1 VASEESHMKVR
12 TPRHPSTKPRSP
24 REKRAGTDSVVAD
37 AGAVVAAA
45 EESKF
50 LRPFF
55 DALPSP
61 PPSLNAVDEDG
72 PAGEK
77 SPLWAAARR
86 TGERGEDGI
95 SLLKMCSHPL

>member
-37 AGAVVAAA
+37 AVVAAA

-61 PPSLNAVDEDG
+61 PPSLNAVDEAG
-72 PAGEK
+72 PEGEK

-95 SLLKMCSHPL
+95 SLLKMCSRPL